1 MFYMPKIADYLKIM
15 TDEYIKTCSQTFDE
29 CFKYIKEKL
38 HSKLGEEKSLRKVE
52 ESFLYF
58 LGTPDQVKK
67 YAKLIEKMSEAK
79 LMTKSSSSN
88 NCVHYFNI
96 SILNPFDPELQLIN
110 TKPTVKKI

>member
-88 NCVHYFNI
+88 NCFI
-96 SILNPFDPELQLIN
+96 ILTSVF
-110 TKPTVKKI
+110 